1 MVIPPFRVRIAK
13 TEAFVECANISFV
26 LGHFTLLI
34 LVFQFSDAFLQ
45 LELVDDPLLLQGEQD
60 GLLIFQ

>member
-1 MVIPPFRVRIAK
+1 MVIPPFGVRVAQ
-13 TEAFVECANISFV
+13 TEEFVECVNISFV
-26 LGHFTLLI
+26 LCHFTLLI